1 MSKPLVIVESPAKAK
16 TIAKFLGDGYDV
28 RASVGHIADLPSK
41 GLSVDVDNGFK
52 PNYQLTERGS
62 TIIKELKAALK
73 TASALYIATDEDR
86 EGEAIAAHLFE
97 YLKPKVETKRMVFHE
112 ITKAAI
118 DEAIAHPREIDYK
131 LVDAAEARRILDRLF
146 GYEVSPILWRKVNRG
161 LSAGRVQSPAIRLVV
176 EREQERMAHVSAAY
190 WDLEAVTA
198 TQPSFT
204 GTLISVDG
212 VRIATGKDFSDKGIA
227 KDGVVVIN
235 EERAQQLTAG
245 LQGITLDVRSVE
257 EKPYRKSPRAP
268 FMTST
273 LQQEGGN
280 KLRITASEVMRLA
293 QGLYEAG
300 YITYMRTDAVTLGAE
315 ALAAVRSE
323 IETTYGKPFL
333 STEPR
338 EYKSKVKNAQEA
350 HEAIRPALPLRSPD
364 QLANEL
370 RANELALYRLIWQ
383 RTIASQMSDTNGTT
397 LTIKM
402 GGVSAGAAPADCEF
416 SASGTT
422 ITFAGYRQAYQ
433 EVEEETEDEKEAL
446 LPPLKVGDGVTI
458 ESINAI
464 GHNTSPPA
472 RYTEPTL
479 VKRLEEEGI
488 GRPSTYASI
497 LGTIIN
503 RGYVWK
509 KGQALVPSWTAFAVV
524 RLLKDHFT
532 TLIDFK
538 FTAIVEEELDEIAG
552 GTRVRDAWLAEFY
565 FGNGKELPGLKP
577 LVAHN
582 IENIDAATLNAFHVG
597 PHPVSGD
604 MIEARPGKFGPYI
617 RCGEQT
623 AGIPDSMAPD
633 ELTVD
638 VALEILS
645 RPKFED
651 PIGDLDGLPVFKKT
665 GKYGP
670 YVQWGTMDEPPPGL
684 EKAKMVSLFKTM
696 DLATTTIDDAL
707 RLLSLPRTVGH
718 DPSDGELITAQNG
731 RYGPYI
737 NKGKESR
744 TLDTEEELFTY
755 TLDQSLAKLA
765 EPRVYGRRGPAKPPL
780 REFGV
785 DPISSKPVV
794 AKEGKFGVYVTDG
807 ETNASLTRG
816 DRLEY
821 VTPER
826 AFELLAI
833 RRDADPTL
841 KRKKAA
847 KKPAKKAA
855 KKAAAPDAEKPA
867 KKAAKKVA
875 KKAAKKKPAKK

>member
-16 TIAKFLGDGYDV
+16 TISKFLGDEFVV

-41 GLSVDVDNGFK
+41 GLSVDVENGFK
-52 PNYQLTERGS
+52 PNYELTERGA
-62 TIIKELKAALK
+62 TIVRELKAELK
-73 TASALYIATDEDR
+73 NASVLYLATDEDR

-118 DEAIAHPREIDYK
+118 DEAIAHPRSIDMK

-176 EREQERMAHVSAAY
+176 EREQERMAHVSAGY
-190 WDLEAVTA
+190 WDLEAA
-198 TQPSFT
+198 TTTDPKFNA
-204 GTLISVDG
+204 TLQSVDG
-212 VRIATGKDFSDKGIA
+212 KRIATGKDFDSLGVA
-227 KDGVVVIN
+227 KDGIVVIN
-235 EERAQQLTAG
+235 EERANQLTTG
-245 LQGITLDVRSVE
+245 LQDKSLDVRSVE
-257 EKPYRKSPRAP
+257 EKPYRKSPKAP

-300 YITYMRTDAVTLGAE
+300 YITYMRTDAVTLGVE
-315 ALAAVRSE
+315 ALGAVRNE
-323 IETTYGKPFL
+323 IINTYGDKFL
-333 STEPR
+333 AAEPR
-338 EYKSKVKNAQEA
+338 VYKSKVKNAQEA
-350 HEAIRPALPLRSPD
+350 HEAIRPSLPLRSPES
-364 QLANEL
+364 LADEL
-370 RANELALYRLIWQ
+370 RPNELALYRLIWQ
-383 RTIASQMSDTNGTT
+383 RTLASQMSDTNGTT
-397 LTIKM
+397 VTVKM
-402 GGVSAGAAPADCEF
+402 GTISAGTAPADCEF

-422 ITFAGYRQAYQ
+422 ISFAGYRQVYQ
-433 EVEEETEDEKEAL
+433 EIAEENEDEKEAL
-446 LPPLKVGDGVTI
+446 LPALKVGDSVGI
-458 ESINAI
+458 ESITAN

-538 FTAIVEEELDEIAG
+538 FTAIVEEELDEIAM
-552 GTRVRDAWLAEFY
+552 GTRDRDKWLHEFY
-565 FGNGKELPGLKP
+565 FGNGEELPGLKP
-577 LVAHN
+577 LVEHN
-582 IENIDAATLNAFHVG
+582 KDNIDAATLNAFQVG
-597 PHPVSGD
+597 PHPISGD
-604 MIEARPGKFGPYI
+604 MIEARPGKYGPYI

-638 VALEILS
+638 VALEILA

-651 PIGDLDGLPVFKKT
+651 PIGEIEGFPVFKKT

-670 YVQWGTMDEPPPGL
+670 YVQWGTMDEPPTGL
-684 EKAKMVSLFKTM
+684 EKPKMVSLFKDMTIE
-696 DLATTTIDDAL
+696 TTTFEDAE

-718 DPSDGELITAQNG
+718 DPADGEIITAQNG

-737 NKGKESR
+737 NKGKDSR
-744 TLDTEEELFTY
+744 TLETEAEIFSVSI
-755 TLDQSLAKLA
+755 DQALAKLA
-765 EPRVYGRRGPAKPPL
+765 EPRVYGKRGPAKPPL

-785 DPISSKPVV
+785 DPVSGKAVV
-794 AKEGKFGVYVTDG
+794 AKDGKFGVYVTDG

-833 RRDADPTL
+833 RRDAEPST

-847 KKPAKKAA
+847 KKAVAKKAA
-855 KKAAAPDAEKPA
+855 PAKTAKKPA
-867 KKAAKKVA
+867 KKAV
-875 KKAAKKKPAKK
+875 KKKPAKK

>member
-16 TIAKFLGDGYDV
+16 TISKFLGDEFVV

-41 GLSVDVDNGFK
+41 GLSVDVENSFK
-52 PNYQLTERGS
+52 PNYELTERGA
-62 TIIKELKAALK
+62 TIVRELKAELK
-73 TASALYIATDEDR
+73 NASVLYLATDEDR

-118 DEAIAHPREIDYK
+118 DEAIAHPRSIDMK

-190 WDLEAVTA
+190 WDLEAATTTEPKFTA
-198 TQPSFT
+198 TLQ
-204 GTLISVDG
+204 SVDG
-212 VRIATGKDFSDKGIA
+212 KRIATGKDFDSLGVA
-227 KDGVVVIN
+227 KDGIVVIN
-235 EERAQQLTAG
+235 EERANQLTVG
-245 LQGITLDVRSVE
+245 LQDKSLDVRSVE
-257 EKPYRKSPRAP
+257 EKPYRKSPKAP

-300 YITYMRTDAVTLGAE
+300 YITYMRTDAVILGAE
-315 ALAAVRSE
+315 ALGAVRDE
-323 IETTYGKPFL
+323 IINTYGDKFL
-333 STEPR
+333 AAEPR
-338 EYKSKVKNAQEA
+338 VYKSKVKNAQEA
-350 HEAIRPALPLRSPD
+350 HEAIRPSLPLRSPES
-364 QLANEL
+364 LADEL
-370 RANELALYRLIWQ
+370 RPNELALYRLIWQ
-383 RTIASQMSDTNGTT
+383 RTLASQMSDTNGTT
-397 LTIKM
+397 VTVKM
-402 GGVSAGAAPADCEF
+402 GTISAGTAPADCEF

-422 ITFAGYRQAYQ
+422 ISFAGYRQVYQ
-433 EVEEETEDEKEAL
+433 EIAEENEDEKEAL
-446 LPPLKVGDGVTI
+446 LPALKVGDSVGI
-458 ESINAI
+458 ESITAN

-538 FTAIVEEELDEIAG
+538 FTAIVEEELDEIAM
-552 GTRVRDAWLAEFY
+552 GTRDRDKWLHEFY
-565 FGNGKELPGLKP
+565 FGNGEELPGLKP
-577 LVAHN
+577 LVEHN
-582 IENIDAATLNAFHVG
+582 KDNIDAATLNAFHVG
-597 PHPVSGD
+597 PHPETGD
-604 MIEARPGKFGPYI
+604 MIEARPGKYGPYI

-633 ELTVD
+633 ELTIP
-638 VALEILS
+638 VALEILA

-651 PIGDLDGLPVFKKT
+651 PIGELDGYPVFKKT

-670 YVQWGTMDEPPPGL
+670 YVQWGTMDEPPTGL
-684 EKAKMVSLFKTM
+684 EKPKMVSLFKDMTIE
-696 DLATTTIDDAL
+696 TTTFEDAE
-707 RLLSLPRTVGH
+707 RLLSLPRTVGF
-718 DPSDGELITAQNG
+718 DPADGEIITAQNG

-737 NKGKESR
+737 NKGKDSR
-744 TLDTEEELFTY
+744 TLETEAEIFSVSI
-755 TLDQSLAKLA
+755 DQALAKLA
-765 EPRVYGRRGPAKPPL
+765 EPRVYGKRGPAKPPL

-785 DPISSKPVV
+785 DPVSGKAVV
-794 AKEGKFGVYVTDG
+794 AKDGKFGVYVTDG

-821 VTPER
+821 ITPER

-833 RRDADPTL
+833 RRDAEPST
-841 KRKKAA
+841 KRKKAAKKAVAKKAAPAKAA
-847 KKPAKKAA
+847 KKPAKKAV
-855 KKAAAPDAEKPA
+855 
-867 KKAAKKVA
+867 KKAAKKTV
-875 KKAAKKKPAKK
+875 KKADKK

>member
-16 TIAKFLGDGYDV
+16 TISKFLGDEFVV

-41 GLSVDVDNGFK
+41 GLSVDVENSFK
-52 PNYQLTERGS
+52 PNYELTERGA
-62 TIIKELKAALK
+62 TIVRELKAELK
-73 TASALYIATDEDR
+73 NASVLYLATDEDR

-118 DEAIAHPREIDYK
+118 DEAIAHPRSIDMK

-176 EREQERMAHVSAAY
+176 EREQERMAHVSAGY
-190 WDLEAVTA
+190 WDLEAATTTEPKFTA
-198 TQPSFT
+198 TLQ
-204 GTLISVDG
+204 SVDSK
-212 VRIATGKDFSDKGIA
+212 RIATGKDFDSFGVA
-227 KDGVVVIN
+227 KDGIVVIN
-235 EERAQQLTAG
+235 EERANQLTSG
-245 LQGITLDVRSVE
+245 LQGKSLDVRSVE
-257 EKPYRKSPRAP
+257 EKPYRKSPKAP

-300 YITYMRTDAVTLGAE
+300 YITYMRTDAVILGVEALGAVRNE
-315 ALAAVRSE
+315 IINTYGDKFLAA
-323 IETTYGKPFL
+323 
-333 STEPR
+333 EPR
-338 EYKSKVKNAQEA
+338 VYKSKVKNAQEA
-350 HEAIRPALPLRSPD
+350 HEASRPSLPLRSPEI
-364 QLANEL
+364 LADEL
-370 RANELALYRLIWQ
+370 RPNELALYRLIWQ
-383 RTIASQMSDTNGTT
+383 RTLASQMSDTNGTT
-397 LTIKM
+397 VTVKM
-402 GGVSAGAAPADCEF
+402 GTISSGTAPADCEF

-422 ITFAGYRQAYQ
+422 ISFAGYRQVYQ
-433 EVEEETEDEKEAL
+433 EIAEENEDEKEAL
-446 LPPLKVGDGVTI
+446 LPALKVGDSVGI
-458 ESINAI
+458 ESITAN

-538 FTAIVEEELDEIAG
+538 FTAIVEEELDEIAM
-552 GTRVRDAWLAEFY
+552 GTRDRDKWLHEFY
-565 FGNGKELPGLKP
+565 FGNGQELPGLKP
-577 LVAHN
+577 LVEHN
-582 IENIDAATLNAFHVG
+582 KDNIDAATLNAFHVG

-604 MIEARPGKFGPYI
+604 MIEARPGKYGPYI

-638 VALEILS
+638 VALEILA

-651 PIGDLDGLPVFKKT
+651 PIGEIGGLPVFKKT

-670 YVQWGTMDEPPPGL
+670 YVQWGTMDEPPTGL
-684 EKAKMVSLFKTM
+684 EKPKMVSLFKDMTIE
-696 DLATTTIDDAL
+696 TTTFEDAE

-718 DPSDGELITAQNG
+718 DPADGEIITAQNG

-737 NKGKESR
+737 NKGKDSR
-744 TLDTEEELFTY
+744 TLETEAEIFSVSI
-755 TLDQSLAKLA
+755 DQALAKLA

-785 DPISSKPVV
+785 DPVSGKAVV
-794 AKEGKFGVYVTDG
+794 AKDGKFGVYVTDG

-833 RRDADPTL
+833 RRDAEPST
-841 KRKKAA
+841 KRKKAAKKAVAKKAAPAKAA
-847 KKPAKKAA
+847 KKPAKKAV
-855 KKAAAPDAEKPA
+855 
-867 KKAAKKVA
+867 KKAAKKTV
-875 KKAAKKKPAKK
+875 KKADKK

>member
-16 TIAKFLGDGYDV
+16 TISKFLGDEFVV

-41 GLSVDVDNGFK
+41 GLSVDVENSFK
-52 PNYQLTERGS
+52 PNYELTERGA
-62 TIIKELKAALK
+62 TIVRELKAELK
-73 TASALYIATDEDR
+73 NASVLYLATDEDR

-118 DEAIAHPREIDYK
+118 DEAIAHPRNIDMK

-190 WDLEAVTA
+190 WDLEAATTTDPKFTA
-198 TQPSFT
+198 TLQS
-204 GTLISVDG
+204 LDG
-212 VRIATGKDFSDKGIA
+212 RRIATGKDFDSLGVA
-227 KDGVVVIN
+227 KDGIVVIN
-235 EERAQQLTAG
+235 EERANQLTAG
-245 LQGITLDVRSVE
+245 LQGKSLDVRSVE
-257 EKPYRKSPRAP
+257 EKPYRKSPKAP

-300 YITYMRTDAVTLGAE
+300 YITYMRTDAVILGAE
-315 ALAAVRSE
+315 ALGAVRDE
-323 IETTYGKPFL
+323 IINTYGDKFL
-333 STEPR
+333 ATEPR
-338 EYKSKVKNAQEA
+338 VYKSKVKNAQEA
-350 HEAIRPALPLRSPD
+350 HEAIRPSLPLRSPES
-364 QLANEL
+364 LADEL
-370 RANELALYRLIWQ
+370 RPNELALYRLIWQ
-383 RTIASQMSDTNGTT
+383 RTLASQMSDTNGTT
-397 LTIKM
+397 VTVKM
-402 GGVSAGAAPADCEF
+402 GTVSAGTAPADCEF

-422 ITFAGYRQAYQ
+422 ISFPGYRQVYQ
-433 EVEEETEDEKEAL
+433 EIAEENEDEKEAL
-446 LPPLKVGDGVTI
+446 LPALKVGDSVGI
-458 ESINAI
+458 ESITAN

-538 FTAIVEEELDEIAG
+538 FTAIVEEELDEIAM
-552 GTRVRDAWLAEFY
+552 GTRDRDKWLHEFY
-565 FGNGKELPGLKP
+565 FGNGQELPGLKP
-577 LVAHN
+577 LVEHN
-582 IENIDAATLNAFHVG
+582 KDNIDAATLNAFHVG
-597 PHPVSGD
+597 PHPETGD
-604 MIEARPGKFGPYI
+604 MIEARPGKYGPYI

-633 ELTVD
+633 ELTIP
-638 VALEILS
+638 VALEILA

-651 PIGDLDGLPVFKKT
+651 PIGELDGYPVFKKT

-670 YVQWGTMDEPPPGL
+670 YVQWGTMDEPPTGL
-684 EKAKMVSLFKTM
+684 EKPKMVSLFKDMTIE
-696 DLATTTIDDAL
+696 TTTFEDAE
-707 RLLSLPRTVGH
+707 RLLSLPRTVGF
-718 DPSDGELITAQNG
+718 DPADGEIITAQNG

-737 NKGKESR
+737 NKGKDSR
-744 TLDTEEELFTY
+744 TLETEAEIFSVSI
-755 TLDQSLAKLA
+755 DQALAKLA
-765 EPRVYGRRGPAKPPL
+765 EPRVYGKRGPAKPPL

-785 DPISSKPVV
+785 DPVSGKAVV
-794 AKEGKFGVYVTDG
+794 AKDGKFGVYVTDG

-833 RRDADPTL
+833 RRDAEPST
-841 KRKKAA
+841 KRKKAAKKAVAKKATPAKAA
-847 KKPAKKAA
+847 KKPAKKAV
-855 KKAAAPDAEKPA
+855 
-867 KKAAKKVA
+867 KKAAKKTV
-875 KKAAKKKPAKK
+875 KKADKK

>member
-62 TIIKELKAALK
+62 SIIKELKAALK

-245 LQGITLDVRSVE
+245 LQGITLNVRSVE

-402 GGVSAGAAPADCEF
+402 GGVSAGATPADCEF

-651 PIGDLDGLPVFKKT
+651 PIGELDGLPVFKKT

-855 KKAAAPDAEKPA
+855 KKAAAPDAEKAA
-867 KKAAKKVA
+867 KKAVKKVA

>member
-1 MSKPLVIVESPAKAK
+1 
-16 TIAKFLGDGYDV
+16 
-28 RASVGHIADLPSK
+28 
-41 GLSVDVDNGFK
+41 
-52 PNYQLTERGS
+52 
-62 TIIKELKAALK
+62 
-73 TASALYIATDEDR
+73 
-86 EGEAIAAHLFE
+86 
-97 YLKPKVETKRMVFHE
+97 MVFHE

-118 DEAIAHPREIDYK
+118 DEAIAHPRSIDMK

-176 EREQERMAHVSAAY
+176 EREQERMAHVSAGY
-190 WDLEAVTA
+190 WDLEAATTTEPKFTA
-198 TQPSFT
+198 TLQ
-204 GTLISVDG
+204 SVDSK
-212 VRIATGKDFSDKGIA
+212 RIATGKDFDSFGVA
-227 KDGVVVIN
+227 KDGIVVIN
-235 EERAQQLTAG
+235 EERANQLTAG
-245 LQGITLDVRSVE
+245 LQGKSLDVRSVE
-257 EKPYRKSPRAP
+257 EKPYRKSPKAP

-300 YITYMRTDAVTLGAE
+300 YITYMRTDAVILGVEALGAVRNE
-315 ALAAVRSE
+315 IINTYGDKFLAA
-323 IETTYGKPFL
+323 
-333 STEPR
+333 EPR
-338 EYKSKVKNAQEA
+338 VYKSKVKNAQEA
-350 HEAIRPALPLRSPD
+350 HEAIRPSLPLRSPES
-364 QLANEL
+364 LADEL
-370 RANELALYRLIWQ
+370 RPNELALYRLIWQ
-383 RTIASQMSDTNGTT
+383 RTLASQMSDTNGTT
-397 LTIKM
+397 VTVKM
-402 GGVSAGAAPADCEF
+402 GTISAGTAPADCEF

-422 ITFAGYRQAYQ
+422 ISFAGYRQVYQ
-433 EVEEETEDEKEAL
+433 EIAEENEDEKEAL
-446 LPPLKVGDGVTI
+446 LPALKVGDSVGI
-458 ESINAI
+458 ESITAN

-538 FTAIVEEELDEIAG
+538 FTAIVEEELDEIAM
-552 GTRVRDAWLAEFY
+552 GTRDRDKWLHEFY
-565 FGNGKELPGLKP
+565 FGNGEELPGLKP
-577 LVAHN
+577 LVEHN
-582 IENIDAATLNAFHVG
+582 KDNIDAATLNAFHVG

-604 MIEARPGKFGPYI
+604 MIEARPGKYGPYI

-638 VALEILS
+638 VALEILA
-645 RPKFED
+645 RPKFEE
-651 PIGDLDGLPVFKKT
+651 PIGEIEGFPVFKKT

-670 YVQWGTMDEPPPGL
+670 YVQWGTMDEPPTGL
-684 EKAKMVSLFKTM
+684 EKPKMVSLFKDMTIE
-696 DLATTTIDDAL
+696 ATTFEDAE

-718 DPSDGELITAQNG
+718 DPADGEIITAQNG

-737 NKGKESR
+737 NKGKDSR
-744 TLDTEEELFTY
+744 TLETEAEIFSVSI
-755 TLDQSLAKLA
+755 DQALAKLA
-765 EPRVYGRRGPAKPPL
+765 EPRVYGKRGPAKPPL

-785 DPISSKPVV
+785 DPVSGKAVV
-794 AKEGKFGVYVTDG
+794 AKDGKFGVYVTDG

-833 RRDADPTL
+833 RRDAEPST
-841 KRKKAA
+841 KRKKAVAKKVAPAKAA
-847 KKPAKKAA
+847 KKPAKKAV
-855 KKAAAPDAEKPA
+855 
-867 KKAAKKVA
+867 KKAAKKTV
-875 KKAAKKKPAKK
+875 KKADKK